1 MITNLSIKTKPKN
14 IVVRPVKASDHKPTD
29 RYLISCKF
37 IKIGGI
43 EIY

>member
-1 MITNLSIKTKPKN
+1 MITNLSTKTKTKN
-14 IVVRPVKASDHKPTD
+14 IAVKPAKAADYKPTD